1 MRYIDAA
8 MFPIIDLAAGALLL
22 LLGRKLFW
30 LFVAVAGFYFG
41 IELGKTLASEQP
53 AWLLWTIA
61 IGAGLIGAVLAI
73 FLQRLGFALA
83 GFYAG
88 GYLALV
94 AVQRFAPGSFE
105 VAAFVI
111 CGVIVAILAATLMDT
126 AIVVVSSLLG
136 AALIVS
142 TLGLQPLW
150 GALAY
155 AALAVAG
162 IVVQSRL
169 TGPAPARGLDRQ
181 GR

>member
-1 MRYIDAA
+1 
-8 MFPIIDLAAGALLL
+8 MFPIIDFAAGALLL

-30 LFVAVAGFYFG
+30 LFVAIAGFYFG
-41 IELGKTLASEQP
+41 IELGKTLAADQP
-53 AWLLWTIA
+53 AWLLWAIA

-105 VAAFVI
+105 VAAFLI
-111 CGVIVAILAATLMDT
+111 GGLIVAILAATLMDT

-150 GALAY
+150 SALAY
-155 AALAVAG
+155 AALAAAG

-169 TGPAPARGLDRQ
+169 TGRPANLGLDRQ

>member
-1 MRYIDAA
+1 
-8 MFPIIDLAAGALLL
+8 MFPIVDFAAGALLL
-22 LLGRKLFW
+22 FLGRKLYW
-30 LFVAVAGFYFG
+30 LFVAIAGFYFG
-41 IELGKTLASEQP
+41 IELGKMLAADQP
-53 AWLLWTIA
+53 AWLVWAIA
-61 IGAGLIGAVLAI
+61 IGAGLVGAVLAM
-73 FLQRLGFALA
+73 FMQRLGFALA

-111 CGVIVAILAATLMDT
+111 GGVIAAILAASLMDT
-126 AIVVVSSLLG
+126 AIVVVSSLVG

-150 GALAY
+150 SALAY

-162 IVVQSRL
+162 IVVQTRL
-169 TGPAPARGLDRQ
+169 MGPAASRAPDRK

>member
-1 MRYIDAA
+1 
-8 MFPIIDLAAGALLL
+8 MFPVIDFAAGALLL

-41 IELGKTLASEQP
+41 IELAKTLAADQP
-53 AWLLWTIA
+53 AWLVWTIA
-61 IGAGLIGAVLAI
+61 IGAGLIGAVLAM

-105 VAAFVI
+105 VAAFLI
-111 CGVIVAILAATLMDT
+111 GGLIVAILAATLMDT

-142 TLGLQPLW
+142 TLGLPPLW
-150 GALAY
+150 SALAY
-155 AALAVAG
+155 AALAAAG
-162 IVVQSRL
+162 VVVQSRF
-169 TGPAPARGLDRQ
+169 TGPAAGRGPDYQ